1 MRNAFYVEHL
11 SDGGGG
17 GGPRR
22 RSIFFIYD
30 GDLSC
35 EYLGYVIIV
44 IIHCQT
50 ILQIARTVCAPAPPQ
65 YRNCPEGFTNINKR
79 IVFLIFCSHSAS
91 LINTCRNIYMKY
103 WQTHHQALIRP
114 RDFPV
119 CHPVQPVLLWLI
131 GGGNKKHA
139 NCCGAAL
146 RGLRAVSSDL
156 EIFIT
161 LLLQSSLY
169 YDYILIKIRER
180 ERERTRHNYKFNKT
194 GRVREVRIL
203 WELIFV

>member
-50 ILQIARTVCAPAPPQ
+50 ILQIARTLYLPCSAPPE
-65 YRNCPEGFTNINKR
+65 YLNCPEGLTNINK
-79 IVFLIFCSHSAS
+79 
-91 LINTCRNIYMKY
+91 
-103 WQTHHQALIRP
+103 
-114 RDFPV
+114 
-119 CHPVQPVLLWLI
+119 
-131 GGGNKKHA
+131 KKK
-139 NCCGAAL
+139 NDL
-146 RGLRAVSSDL
+146 SS
-156 EIFIT
+156 
-161 LLLQSSLY
+161 
-169 YDYILIKIRER
+169 
-180 ERERTRHNYKFNKT
+180 
-194 GRVREVRIL
+194 
-203 WELIFV
+203 